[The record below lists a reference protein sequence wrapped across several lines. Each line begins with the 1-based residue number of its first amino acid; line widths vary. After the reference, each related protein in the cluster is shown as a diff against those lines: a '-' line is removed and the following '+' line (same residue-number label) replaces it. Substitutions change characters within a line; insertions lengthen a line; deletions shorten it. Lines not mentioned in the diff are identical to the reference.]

1 MSLAYYASPIDFNQN
16 EKLEQKRKESKK
28 NKLNLDVLKR
38 LAQPKESEVQKIH
51 EDANHNIKDE
61 NESILADFYTKEMK
75 LDMQKQSLETSENT
89 SREKHKQNENIST
102 DYLIGN
108 NIHANQIERP
118 RTTTEYASQPELLS
132 KLNHI
137 IQMFEEQKEIRTN
150 QKNEEVVM
158 YCFLGIF
165 VIYVLDSFVYIGQYK
180 R

>member
-28 NKLNLDVLKR
+28 TKLNLDVLKR
-38 LAQPKESEVQKIH
+38 LAQPKESQMQKIH
-51 EDANHNIKDE
+51 EDANRTIKDE
-61 NESILADFYTKEMK
+61 NESILADFYEKEMK
-75 LDMQKQSLETSENT
+75 SDMQKRSLETSENQE
-89 SREKHKQNENIST
+89 SKYKKNENIST

-108 NIHANQIERP
+108 NLHANEIDRP
-118 RTTTEYASQPELLS
+118 RVTDYASPPELLS